1 MFITRKIGPLLRG
14 KLTKN
19 QVFLASMLGCLLG
32 FVPGFVLPGDLGGGF
47 MQSPGLILGLLFLT
61 LILNCNL
68 TLFGFTL
75 VLAKIVSLV
84 LLPVSFFIGEI
95 LLDGPTGGL
104 FAMMVNAPVLAWF
117 GLEYYATSGGLVL
130 GALVGLLW
138 GSMLTKGLNAF
149 RRVMAEK
156 EENSEFYKKNSGKRS
171 TRFLTWLFLGK
182 KSKKSYRELF
192 EAQKKGFPLRI
203 TGVVLTGLFIFSLWT
218 LQAFFAGTAIRTAVQ
233 GGLEKSNGATVDLA
247 NLSLDLAAGQMTLEG
262 LAMADPNQLGKDV
275 FRADKME
282 IGLGTSALLRRRLEI
297 SDLTSIGAKSGAAR
311 AEPGELIPVA
321 APPAPPPAPEGEES
335 KTIEDY
341 IEEAEVWKERL
352 QQASRWMET
361 VFGESEE
368 EAPEDRE
375 ERIEFEIQEVGR
387 ARVAATHLIEGSP
400 TLLVRKLTLEDVTME
415 DGEVVDIHGANL
427 SSHPHLVS
435 EPASFSI
442 KSRQDRFG
450 LELNLLAGEGG
461 AADAKFFRKGI
472 LVDDFAGQI
481 KTAGAP
487 PLQGGT
493 MDLALD
499 GRLESKAGSVW
510 LDLPLNVTLHDTT
523 LALPSMKPSKVDNFS
538 LPLGLRGPLAS
549 PRITIDDDA
558 LVNALVAS
566 GQAELAKQV
575 QERASKLL
583 GDKIPKDLLPGDLGG
598 KTVDDLKKA
607 LPGGLFGGKKKK

>member
-1 MFITRKIGPLLRG
+1 MITRKIGSLIRG

-32 FVPGFVLPGDLGGGF
+32 FVPGFILPGDLGGGF
-47 MQSPGLILGLLFLT
+47 LQSPGLILGLLFLV
-61 LILNCNL
+61 LILNCDL

-75 VLAKIVSLV
+75 VLAKIASLV

-95 LLDGPTGGL
+95 LLEGPTGSL
-104 FAMMVNAPVLAWF
+104 FAMMINAPVLAWF
-117 GLEYYATSGGLVL
+117 GLEYYATTGGLVL
-130 GALVGLLW
+130 GAVLGVVW
-138 GSMLTKGLNAF
+138 GTMLCKGLNAF

-156 EENSEFYKKNSGKRS
+156 EENSEFYQKHSGKRS
-171 TRFLTWLFLGK
+171 TRFMTWLLIGK

-192 EAQKKGFPLRI
+192 DAQKKGLPFRV
-203 TGVVLTGLFIFSLWT
+203 TGVVLTVLIIVGLWT
-218 LQAFFAGTAIRTAVQ
+218 LQSFFAGNAVRSAVQ
-233 GGLEKSNGATVDLA
+233 SGLESNNGATVDLA
-247 NLSLDLAAGQMTLEG
+247 ALNLDLAAAQVSLEG
-262 LAMADPNQLGKDV
+262 LAMADPNNLSQDV

-282 IGLGTSALLRRRLEI
+282 FALDTTALLRRRLVI
-297 SDLTSIGAKSGAAR
+297 SDLTSIGAKSGASR
-311 AEPGELIPVA
+311 SEPGELIPVA
-321 APPAPPPAPEGEES
+321 PPPPPPPAPEGEES
-335 KTIEDY
+335 KTIEEY
-341 IEEAEVWKERL
+341 IEEAKTWKERL
-352 QQASRWMET
+352 QQANRWLET

-375 ERIEFEIQEVGR
+375 ERIEYEIQEYGR
-387 ARVAATHLIEGSP
+387 AKVAASHLIQGSP
-400 TLLVRKLTLEDVTME
+400 TLLVRKLTMEDVTME
-415 DGEVVDIHGANL
+415 DGEVIDIHGANL
-427 SSHPHLVS
+427 SSHPHLVA
-435 EPASFSI
+435 EPASLSI

-450 LELNLLAGEGG
+450 LELQLVAGEGG
-461 AADAKFFRKGI
+461 AADTKFFRKGI
-472 LVDDFAGQI
+472 PVDDFAGQI

-499 GRLESKAGSVW
+499 GRLESKGGSVW

-566 GQAELAKQV
+566 GQQELANQV
-575 QERASKLL
+575 RDRATKVL
-583 GDKIPKDLLPGDLGG
+583 GDKIPEDLGD
-598 KTVDDLKKA
+598 KAAEELKKA